1 MKQRR
6 MSITAAI
13 IWIAVLYVLAVVRVF
28 TLTGC
33 MATRSVVVV
42 TPERRVEVREQGW
55 FYMAGEWQTV
65 VDDQTATDVRTKSTI
80 GSLGAAA
87 LGAAVEWFVK

>member
-1 MKQRR
+1 MNMKQRR
-6 MSITAAI
+6 ITATI
-13 IWIAVLYVLAVVRVF
+13 IWIAVLYVLAVVGVF

-42 TPERRVEVREQGW
+42 TPERRVEVKEQGW
-55 FYMAGEWQTV
+55 FYLAGEWQTV
-65 VDDQTATDVRTKSTI
+65 VDDRTTTDVRTKSTI

-87 LGAAVEWFVK
+87 LGAAAGWFIK